1 MELDGHSYFS
11 GQRMQCVIESDARR
25 AQPSSGYTAQ
35 LGHMILF
42 VSMRIYFLCFHAGD
56 LARPQH
62 KSD

>member
-25 AQPSSGYTAQ
+25 ARYTAQ

-42 VSMRIYFLCFHAGD
+42 VSIKIYFLCFHAGD

-62 KSD
+62 KSN